1 MQNTLKTGNVSKMNF
16 DFGVLREFTS
26 DSNITDIN
34 FNGTDLWVDHLE
46 YGRRYHQEYMS
57 HQEIMKLCEKLAN
70 AVNRP
75 LNVQTPILEADLD
88 SLRISIVHPS
98 VSKKVSLSIRKS
110 HHKLRFNEEEILEGN
125 YISKSALNFLKYSMS
140 ARANM
145 MISGLPGAG
154 KTELLKFLTQFIE
167 DKQRVITIEDSYEIH
182 YRSLHPHRDAISMK
196 TNRYFNYRQ
205 AIKASLRQRADWI
218 LLSEVRGD
226 EVVDLVNTVSTG
238 THLISTIHA
247 QSARQ
252 IPERMAALLPSQYEG
267 LRKNLEDLIDVGVH
281 IDVFVNETGI
291 LRRIREIVVFDQGE
305 VIEVYHYKSKK
316 DARRIP
322 TLIKEKSSLYGDGL

>member
-1 MQNTLKTGNVSKMNF
+1 MMSF
-16 DFGVLREFTS
+16 DFGILNEFTS
-26 DSNITDIN
+26 DSMITDIN

-57 HQEIMKLCEKLAN
+57 HHEIMKLCEKLAN

-75 LNVQTPILEADLD
+75 LNVQSPVLEADLD

-98 VSKKVSLSIRKS
+98 VAKKVSLSIRKS
-110 HHKLRFNEEEILEGN
+110 HHQLRFNENDILDSE
-125 YISKSALNFLKYSMS
+125 YVSKSALNFLKYAIH
-140 ARANM
+140 ARSNL

-167 DKQRVITIEDSYEIH
+167 SKQRVITIEDSYEIH
-182 YRSLHPHRDAISMK
+182 YRSLHPNRDAISMK

-252 IPERMAALLPSQYEG
+252 IPERMSALLPSQYEG
-267 LRKNLEDLIDVGVH
+267 LRKNLENLIDVGVH
-281 IDVFVNETGI
+281 IDVFFSKSGI
-291 LRRIREIVVFDQGE
+291 VRRIREIVVFDQAE
-305 VIEVYHYKSKK
+305 IIEVYHYRNKK
-316 DARRIP
+316 DARKIP
-322 TLIKEKSSLYGDGL
+322 RLIKEKSSLYGDGQ

>member
-1 MQNTLKTGNVSKMNF
+1 MKTF
-16 DFGVLREFTS
+16 DFGVLNEFIE
-26 DSNITDIN
+26 DIKVTDIN
-34 FNGTDLWVDHLE
+34 FNGTDLWVDHLDF
-46 YGRRYHQEYMS
+46 GRTIHQEYMS
-57 HQEIMKLCEKLAN
+57 HSEVLKLCEKLAN

-98 VSKKVSLSIRKS
+98 VSIKVSLSIRKS
-110 HHKLRFNEEEILEGN
+110 HHKLRFTEEEILEKN
-125 YISKSALNFLKYSMS
+125 YVSKSALNFLKYAIE
-140 ARANM
+140 ARANI

-154 KTELLKFLTQFIE
+154 KTELLKFLTQYIVN
-167 DKQRVITIEDSYEIH
+167 KQRVITIEDSYEIH

-196 TNRYFNYRQ
+196 TNRYFNYRD

-226 EVVDLVNTVSTG
+226 EVVDLVNTITTG

-247 QSARQ
+247 QSAMQ
-252 IPERMAALLPSQYEG
+252 IPDRLSALLPSQYDG
-267 LRKNLEDLIDVGVH
+267 LRKNLEGLIDVGVH
-281 IDVFVNETGI
+281 IDVFISAEGVV
-291 LRRIREIVVFDQGE
+291 RRVREIVVFDKE
-305 VIEVYHYKSKK
+305 EIIEVYHYINKK

-322 TLIKEKSSLYGDGL
+322 NLIKEKASLYGESI